1 VDQAIALL
9 QTAITLYPKEA
20 NLYDS
25 IGEFYLR
32 KGDKLK
38 ALQSYQKALEIDPNF
53 GNATAAR
60 EIVKKLNEEVT
71 QKQ

>member
-1 VDQAIALL
+1 MCSSHLWAIA
-9 QTAITLYPKEA
+9 LYPKEA

-25 IGEFYLR
+25 TGEFHLR

-38 ALQSYQKALEIDPNF
+38 ALQFYQKALEVDPNF
-53 GNATAAR
+53 PNAAAAR
-60 EIVKKLNEEVT
+60 EVVKKLNEEVT